1 MADLPDYTTSQSRRR
16 HDNGYEPHDI
26 SETGATLWIAVA
38 VILVIIAGL
47 SLFGHNEVRNGG
59 APFVITPSSDLTA
72 APNGGL

>member
-1 MADLPDYTTSQSRRR
+1 MADLPDYTTNHSRRR
-16 HDNGYEPHDI
+16 RENGYEPPDI
-26 SETGATLWIAVA
+26 SETGATLWIAAA
-38 VILVIIAGL
+38 VILLIVAGL